1 MTPKIDPASD
11 NECFALP
18 EFPHLRY
25 ERSLWKKGLS
35 WVGGIDEAGRGAL
48 AGPVAAA
55 VVILPPDASLSRRVG
70 AALSSSKG
78 AVQSLRGVRDS
89 KQMTPLQRESWAPRI
104 QEIALAWSVGFASAE
119 EIDMLGIVP
128 ATRLAATRALESLLA
143 TSAGQSP
150 DRQNPNPLILNLLI
164 PDFLITDYLLLPNCP
179 LPQTALVKGDRRSLT
194 VAAASVLAKTARD
207 ALMREFDGEYPG
219 YGFARHKGYCTP
231 QHRAALAGLG
241 MCSIHRKSFNI
252 KT

>member
-1 MTPKIDPASD
+1 MTPKIDPAS
-11 NECFALP
+11 LP

-48 AGPVAAA
+48 AGPVVAA

-70 AALSSSKG
+70 TVRSTYSA
-78 AVQSLRGVRDS
+78 QSLRGVRDS

-104 QEIALAWSVGFASAE
+104 QEIALAWGVGFASAE
-119 EIDMLGIVP
+119 EIDSLGIVP
-128 ATRLAATRALESLLA
+128 ATKLAVTRALDSLSLA
-143 TSAGQSP
+143 P
-150 DRQNPNPLILNLLI
+150 DY
-164 PDFLITDYLLLPNCP
+164 LITDYLLLPNCP

-207 ALMREFDGEYPG
+207 ALMRELDGKYPG
-219 YGFARHKGYCTP
+219 YGFARHKGYGTP
-231 QHRAALAGLG
+231 QHQEAIRRMGL
-241 MCSIHRKSFNI
+241 CEIHRKSFAI
-252 KT
+252 HTVH